1 MKFITAVT
9 AAILAT
15 SAFAEDYKIVRF
27 EASDYLSFT
36 LEELTA
42 KIGDNASLLPL
53 LKCNGRDEFE
63 PFQPAHRINPLRNS
77 LRIKAAKSDEL
88 LNYQLGHYFDAS
100 GNKVT
105 SFSDPFFQFV
115 SKALARFEKL
125 TSTEKLLR
133 QLEESHFPLTIALG
147 NNSFNPQIEG
157 GRFWSGMKMAQAAA
171 YFSTLR
177 MSDGGYPFND
187 IGSGGQIL
195 WNPKLEVETIESDN
209 VRRKLDKDIALAHE
223 MYHAFDS
230 IRGLLDM
237 GNVSG
242 ESYEFQSVVEYRA
255 VYFENLVRGEL
266 GIKYRKHYSDP
277 YQPVNPPGMLNE
289 AGEPIFIKSPC
300 L

>member
-1 MKFITAVT
+1 MKLISAV
-9 AAILAT
+9 AAALLMT
-15 SAFAEDYKIVRF
+15 SVYAEDYKIVRF
-27 EASDYLSFT
+27 EASDYRSFT

-42 KIGDNASLLPL
+42 KIGENASLLPL
-53 LKCNGRDEFE
+53 LKCNGRDEYE

-77 LRIKAAKSDEL
+77 LKIKAAKSAEL
-88 LNYQLGHYFDAS
+88 LTYQLGHYFNQN
-100 GNKVT
+100 GEEIT
-105 SFSDPFFQFV
+105 SFSDPFFQLV
-115 SKALARFEKL
+115 STALARFEKL
-125 TSTEKLLR
+125 EATEKLLR

-157 GRFWSGMKMAQAAA
+157 GKFWSGMKMAQATA

-177 MSDGGYPFND
+177 MSDGGYPFYD

-195 WNPKLEVETIESDN
+195 WNPKLDIETIESDN
-209 VRRKLDKDIALAHE
+209 IKRKLDKDVALAHE
-223 MYHAFDS
+223 MYHAYDS

-242 ESYEFQSVVEYRA
+242 DSYEFESVVEYRA

-277 YQPVNPPGMLNE
+277 YQPVNPPDMLDDSG
-289 AGEPIFIKSPC
+289 APIFIKAPC